1 MSMKAAAELDVISQ
15 YLACQ
20 GRQTSVAYFA
30 NSGFEMGRSLE
41 GDYLNL
47 VFKVDTHQL
56 LICDLQARQVPKG
69 IQGAV
74 SEFVAL
80 IRQIEQH
87 VPEIQE
93 VRGLLRTTGSAR
105 ERQLRCK
112 LAEVLEKQGA
122 RRMDIEGDHW
132 LIYPCQRHSLHE

>member
-1 MSMKAAAELDVISQ
+1 MDAISQ

-30 NSGFEMGRSLE
+30 NSGFEMGRSLQGE
-41 GDYLNL
+41 YLNL
-47 VFKVDTHQL
+47 IFRVDNHQL
-56 LICDLQARQVPKG
+56 LICDLQARKVPKG
-69 IQGAV
+69 IQSAV

-80 IRQIEQH
+80 IHQIEQH
-87 VPEIQE
+87 VPQIQE

-105 ERQLRCK
+105 ERQLREK

-122 RRMDIEGDHW
+122 RRADIEGDHW
-132 LIYPCQRHSLHE
+132 LIYSCQQHSSH

>member
-1 MSMKAAAELDVISQ
+1 MNRGEPAALDAMSH
-15 YLACQ
+15 YLASQ

-30 NSGFEMGRSLE
+30 NSGFEMGRSLQ

-47 VFKVDTHQL
+47 VFKVDNHQL
-56 LICDLQARQVPKG
+56 LICDLQARQGPKG
-69 IQGAV
+69 VHSAV

-80 IRQIEQH
+80 IHQIEQQ

-93 VRGLLRTTGSAR
+93 VRGLLRTTGTAR
-105 ERQLRCK
+105 EQRLRSK

-122 RRMDIEGDHW
+122 TRSDIEGDHW
-132 LIYPCQRHSLHE
+132 LIYPCHRQSHHS